1 MLLRYLLLLLIPS
14 PATSQSWQPSEI
26 PSTATNTER
35 RWSSAKRLGNPLM
48 TGDGRLLA
56 CSGMNLLCFDK
67 NGTIAWIVPFQY
79 TCRLDVAPVN
89 DDRGKIYLVA
99 EDRVLRITPPNIGRS
114 ASTVEVFFG
123 TNSTFGSSGEIIG
136 ISISIL
142 YASVFVSVR
151 NRGLFA
157 LLPKGELLWT
167 AGPMLYRF
175 GYRQGCKRN
184 ITDCYFNSVPVVDQ
198 CEGTLYVS
206 NTEGQVYSLYIRS
219 PHFRW
224 IQDFSSIDK
233 KINIIP
239 GNNGHLYLIFP
250 RKAVLMS
257 LDVAT
262 GNMSWRNNVGPL
274 SAETIL
280 PVVDSNGWLSIGS
293 LDGYLYSF
301 SPVGDLKKFLQ
312 KTASDSVIQ
321 ATPVLDCSGF
331 AVYVPQTVMEG
342 KSSRVIGDYTF
353 ISALKPLSIVFTLLA
368 PATGTVYWA
377 DNHHGEVSSFLS
389 KSDLRYFELD
399 DRILLT
405 VLSAGSECQL
415 IKKKKEKCNALPPN
429 LVLYVNAGIGS
440 SLPCYSA
447 GQRIAWT
454 CSQSNPRFVTTD
466 AGNERAVLLFLFF
479 QFAILLILGGTVRSC
494 CVFWRKKKLQD
505 HGLGRFLDKR
515 RSLHRRRKSFDRMI
529 SELEEK
535 AAEDATND
543 EALERLGEAV
553 TAKEGVVRKLSTSY
567 SLGRD
572 RTGSRRGSILP
583 LYDDGRKK
591 SHSFH
596 CARRESVTIFNTYS
610 DTSSSDESR
619 NSSNY
624 HHESGSGGCSD
635 EAGPSSRVA
644 AAEGDGEGSSDAA
657 SEARTF
663 ANPMFVE
670 DAGDSVRHSRDEE
683 LTRDPMQEGVGARGM
698 WLKRRRT
705 LSSTN

>member
-14 PATSQSWQPSEI
+14 PAMLQSWQPSEI
-26 PSTATNTER
+26 PGTASNTEW
-35 RWSSAKRLGNPLM
+35 RWSSAKRLGNLLM

-56 CSGMNLLCFDK
+56 CSGMNLLCFEN
-67 NGTIAWIVPFQY
+67 NGTVAWIVPLQY
-79 TCRLDVAPVN
+79 TCRLDIAPVN

-123 TNSTFGSSGEIIG
+123 ANSTFGSSGEIIG

-157 LLPKGELLWT
+157 LLLKGELLWT

-184 ITDCYFNSVPVVDQ
+184 MTDCYFNSVPVVDQ

-233 KINIIP
+233 LINIIP

-250 RKAVLMS
+250 KKAVVMS
-257 LDVAT
+257 LYVAT
-262 GNMSWRNNVGPL
+262 GKTSWRNNVGPL

-301 SPVGDLKKFLQ
+301 SPLGDLKKFLQ

-342 KSSRVIGDYTF
+342 KTRRTIGNYTF

-377 DNHHGEVSSFLS
+377 DNHHGEMSSFLS

-399 DRILLT
+399 ERILLT
-405 VLSAGSECQL
+405 VLSAGR
-415 IKKKKEKCNALPPN
+415 
-429 LVLYVNAGIGS
+429 IGS
-440 SLPCYSA
+440 SLPCYST
-447 GQRIAWT
+447 GQKIAWT
-454 CSQSNPRFVTTD
+454 CSQSNPRFVTID
-466 AGNERAVLLFLFF
+466 AGNESAALLFLFF
-479 QFAILLILGGTVRSC
+479 QFVILLILVVTVRSC
-494 CVFWRKKKLQD
+494 CVFWRKKKLQE
-505 HGLGRFLDKR
+505 HGLGRFLEKR
-515 RSLHRRRKSFDRMI
+515 RSLHRRRKAFDRKI

-543 EALERLGEAV
+543 EALDRLGEAV

-583 LYDDGRKK
+583 VYDDVRKK

-610 DTSSSDESR
+610 NTSSSDESR
-619 NSSNY
+619 NSSSD

-644 AAEGDGEGSSDAA
+644 AAEGEGSSDAA
-657 SEARTF
+657 SEAKTF

-670 DAGDSVRHSRDEE
+670 DESDSVRHSRDEE
-683 LTRDPMQEGVGARGM
+683 LMREPMQEGVGVRRM